1 MTCIVGLKHKGHVY
15 IGGDS
20 AGVGGYKIESR
31 VDPKVHEVGSFLFGF
46 TTSFRMG
53 QLLGHTFVPPK
64 QKRGQSIHK
73 FMVTDFIDAV
83 RQCLKDGGYARSHN
97 GEESGGTFIVGYK
110 GHLFTVYDDYQIAE
124 TSDDY
129 CAVGCGEDIAK
140 GAMFASRDVIP
151 VERIKQ
157 ALYAASHFSAGVR
170 PPFLIVKQKK
180 VV

>member
-1 MTCIVGLKHKGHVY
+1 MTCIVGLKHKGNLY

-31 VDPKVHEVGSFLFGF
+31 VDPKVHEVGPFLFGF

-53 QLLGHTFVPPK
+53 QLLGHSFVPPK
-64 QKRGQSIHK
+64 HPRNMPIHK
-73 FMVTDFIDAV
+73 FMVTKFIDAV
-83 RQCLKDGGYARSHN
+83 RDCLKDGGYAQTRN
-97 GEESGGTFIVGYK
+97 GEETGGTFIVGYK

-140 GAMFASRDVIP
+140 GAMFASRNIIP
-151 VERIKQ
+151 VERVRQ
-157 ALYAASHFSAGVR
+157 ALQAAAHFSAGVR
-170 PPFLIVKQKK
+170 SPFLIVKQKK
-180 VV
+180 A